1 MTEVSKGLQSA
12 LGYRFVD
19 QMVLARALTHRSAG
33 PTHNERLEFL
43 GDSVLSIVIS
53 DNLYRRYPEATEGEL
68 TRCRARLVRQE
79 TLAVVAQELGLAE
92 ALAVGL
98 AMGERGSA
106 DRPGVLAD
114 ALEALIGAV
123 FIDGGYPAVVLT
135 VEGIFAELLID
146 IAPESISKDAKTA
159 LQELLHKLGLSL
171 PIYRVV
177 LMRGEPHLRQ
187 FDVECY
193 LPATNARF
201 LGQGAS
207 RRKAEQEAAQRA
219 LDACTSSAR
228 HG

>member
-1 MTEVSKGLQSA
+1 MTDVAKGLQA
-12 LGYRFVD
+12 GLGYQFVD
-19 QMVLARALTHRSAG
+19 SMVLARALTHRSAG

-79 TLAVVAQELGLAE
+79 TLAFVAQKLGLAD
-92 ALAVGL
+92 ALTVGQ
-98 AMGERGSA
+98 AMGTRGSA
-106 DRPGVLAD
+106 DHPGVLAD

-123 FIDGGYPAVVLT
+123 FIDGGYAAVVLV
-135 VEGIFAELLID
+135 VEGIFAELLTD

-159 LQELLHKLGLSL
+159 LQELLHKQGLSL
-171 PIYRVV
+171 PVYRVV
-177 LMRGEPHLRQ
+177 LMRGEPHSRQ

-193 LPATNARF
+193 LPGSQPQKSGAGSGTEG
-201 LGQGAS
+201 LG
-207 RRKAEQEAAQRA
+207 RMRII
-219 LDACTSSAR
+219 AR

>member
-1 MTEVSKGLQSA
+1 MTDVAKGLQA
-12 LGYRFVD
+12 GLGYRFVD
-19 QMVLARALTHRSAG
+19 SMVLARALTHRSAG
-33 PTHNERLEFL
+33 PAHNERLEFL

-53 DNLYRRYPEATEGEL
+53 GNLYRRYPEATEGEL

-79 TLAVVAQELGLAE
+79 TLAFVAQKLDLADV
-92 ALAVGL
+92 LTVGQ

-106 DRPGVLAD
+106 DQPGVLAD

-123 FIDGGYPAVVLT
+123 FVDGGYAAVVLV
-135 VEGIFAELLID
+135 VEDMFAELLAD

-159 LQELLHKLGLSL
+159 LQELLHKQGLSL
-171 PIYRVV
+171 PVYRVV

-193 LPATNARF
+193 LPATKARF
-201 LGQGAS
+201 SGQGAS

-219 LDACTSSAR
+219 LNACA
-228 HG
+228 